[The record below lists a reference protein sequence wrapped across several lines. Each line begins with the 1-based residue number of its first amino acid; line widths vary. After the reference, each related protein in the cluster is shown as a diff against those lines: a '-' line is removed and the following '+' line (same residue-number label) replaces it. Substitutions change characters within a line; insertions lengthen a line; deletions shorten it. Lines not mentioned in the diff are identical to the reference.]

1 MARFTGK
8 LLRTALVL
16 IACSGCAADGV
27 WPTARLL
34 PWQRRRPT
42 DPSAITPDSAVA
54 SDGSAGKSSAAAAAG
69 TTANGQIAPPS
80 GRAPGQAA
88 DPAAMLAVLAQ
99 LKGMGA
105 IDQATQDRLFD
116 DLQKTDPA
124 LWPQMLEVFR
134 ASLAYRQK
142 YVDQPGAEQVAANG
156 PRRDKAP
163 PPIRT
168 AADAAV
174 ATDAPARS
182 PAQAS
187 SAAPVATDGNNSVA
201 GVQVASAETI
211 APTVDT
217 LAAGTAAG
225 ASGAANSVQT
235 NPQATGQP
243 QPASS
248 ANGSAA
254 QPGAEQAAAP
264 AEPRKLDWREHLEAA
279 IAGLESETN
288 EPPVTTAAIGRHAGL
303 RLLYLVDGRRDSA
316 LKPIAGI
323 PPTQQ
328 DFWSKELFALTT
340 YLDAERTAD
349 ESRRAAA
356 ASVPLREA
364 AAKLGELATLSVRNL
379 AFCTEVHSYGVFKK
393 FPKYEFQAGQEVLLY
408 AEVENFKTV
417 ANEKGFHTALKS
429 SYEILDNHGARVDQ
443 KEFEITAEDCQ
454 NARRDYF
461 IRYFV
466 WMPKRIYGGNYTLQ
480 LTIEDTHSQKIGQSS
495 IDFTIHEKDN

>member
-8 LLRTALVL
+8 LLRIAIALV
-16 IACSGCAADGV
+16 ACSGCAADGT
-27 WPTARLL
+27 WSTARLM
-34 PWQRRRPT
+34 PWQRRRAA
-42 DPSAITPDSAVA
+42 DPSAIAPDAALASDSAGGK
-54 SDGSAGKSSAAAAAG
+54 GSAADNAAG
-69 TTANGQIAPPS
+69 KAGGSPAALASPQA
-80 GRAPGQAA
+80 GQAA
-88 DPAAMLAVLAQ
+88 NPAAMSAVLAQ
-99 LKGMGA
+99 LKEIGA
-105 IDQATQDRLFD
+105 IDQATQDRLID

-124 LWPQMLEVFR
+124 LWPQMLDVFR

-142 YVDQPGAEQVAANG
+142 YGEQPSADRAVAATA
-156 PRRDKAP
+156 PSRDRSLP
-163 PPIRT
+163 PADI
-168 AADAAV
+168 AAEAAV
-174 ATDAPARS
+174 ASDR
-182 PAQAS
+182 
-187 SAAPVATDGNNSVA
+187 
-201 GVQVASAETI
+201 GVR
-211 APTVDT
+211 
-217 LAAGTAAG
+217 
-225 ASGAANSVQT
+225 
-235 NPQATGQP
+235 
-243 QPASS
+243 
-248 ANGSAA
+248 SAA
-254 QPGAEQAAAP
+254 QPSSVKPASAEANKHGDPVQPISTEAPLPQTDTPSANSSVGRPTASQSASVLAETSKPEPERAAAP
-264 AEPRKLDWREHLEAA
+264 AEPQRLDWRQHLQAA
-279 IAGLESETN
+279 IQGLESETAD
-288 EPPVTTAAIGRHAGL
+288 PPATTAAIGRHAGL
-303 RLLYLVDGRRDSA
+303 RLLYLVDGRRDAA
-316 LKPIAGI
+316 LKPITGI

-340 YLDAERTAD
+340 YLDADRNAD

-417 ANEKGFHTALKS
+417 ASEKGFHTALKS
-429 SYEILDNHGARVDQ
+429 SYEILDNKGARVDQ

-495 IDFTIHEKDN
+495 IDFTVHEKDN